1 MRPRNRLRIALP
13 LAVAFVAAVV
23 AVVGANA
30 VGTRSHA
37 VAPELGGFEDVNFIS
52 LCRFSHRAPDDPIVF
67 PGRPGL
73 SHDHTFF
80 GATTTD
86 AGSTPDTLR
95 GERSTCARVA
105 DTAAYWAPTLVVD
118 DKPVEAL
125 DAAVYYRRTT
135 VARVKPFPANLVM
148 IGGDSMARS
157 PQSTSVVFWNCSIEA
172 LNVSTG
178 IPNCGDRDLR
188 LHVIFPECW
197 DGQRLDSP
205 DHKSHMA
212 YAADGACPASHPV
225 AVPQLVL
232 NIRYPASGA
241 GRVEVASMGQFS
253 GHADFVNA
261 WDEAELTRLV
271 DYCLNALRPCGTK
284 A

>member
-1 MRPRNRLRIALP
+1 MTRPRLRVALP
-13 LAVAFVAAVV
+13 LAAALIAAV

-37 VAPELGGFEDVNFIS
+37 PAPELSGFEDVNFVS
-52 LCRFSHRAPDDPIVF
+52 LCRFSHRKPDDPIVF
-67 PGRPGL
+67 PGQPGL

-80 GATTTD
+80 GSSATD
-86 AGSTPDTLR
+86 AYSTPGGLL
-95 GERSTCARVA
+95 GSRSTCSRTA
-105 DTAAYWAPTLVVD
+105 DSAAYWAPTLVVN
-118 DKPVEAL
+118 DKPVAAL

-135 VARVKPFPANLVM
+135 IDRVKPFPANFMM
-148 IGGDSMARS
+148 IGGNADARA
-157 PQSTSVVFWNCSIEA
+157 PQSTSTVFWNCSLDA

-178 IPNCGDRDLR
+178 IPDCGNRSLR

-197 DGQRLDSP
+197 DGTRLDSP
-205 DHKSHMA
+205 DHKAHVA
-212 YAADGACPASHPV
+212 YASSGVCPASHPV
-225 AVPQLVL
+225 ALPQLVL
-232 NIRYPASGA
+232 ILRYPVSGT

-261 WDEAELTRLV
+261 WNQTELTRLV

-284 A
+284 